1 MCTVYL
7 FPFIPAGTRR
17 KPNDHRCAISWSA
30 SYGGNPRH
38 VHSVHMGW
46 LPREALWN
54 RMITRICNEVIF
66 SFYPSVQE
74 PGYHVLQQLPE
85 RVQHEGNCSGAA
97 DLMSKGHE
105 GLHVGLIEGGGE
117 VAEGRS
123 WIRTSH
129 PSYCRSGTSRGS
141 AEYHC
146 CPAGSMGKHT
156 AISFPKVRLL
166 LSLSRSTMKYP
177 NQASVVPP
185 PSEQGWWQG
194 CGSHGRRSLVVRL
207 EKKLEIRAGHLR

>member
-123 WIRTSH
+123 WIRTSQH
-129 PSYCRSGTSRGS
+129 SYCRSGTRRGS

-156 AISFPKVRLL
+156 AISFQKVRLL
-166 LSLSRSTMKYP
+166 LSLSR
-177 NQASVVPP
+177 
-185 PSEQGWWQG
+185 
-194 CGSHGRRSLVVRL
+194 RSM
-207 EKKLEIRAGHLR
+207 

>member
-1 MCTVYL
+1 MSTVPTLPQVPRSALSNDGIYALIEIETYLQVYVYRVPVPLYSCRNSEEAEWSQMCNL
-7 FPFIPAGTRR
+7 
-17 KPNDHRCAISWSA
+17 
-30 SYGGNPRH
+30 
-38 VHSVHMGW
+38 MGW

-129 PSYCRSGTSRGS
+129 PSYCRSGTRRGS

-166 LSLSRSTMKYP
+166 LSLSRSTM
-177 NQASVVPP
+177 
-185 PSEQGWWQG
+185 
-194 CGSHGRRSLVVRL
+194 
-207 EKKLEIRAGHLR
+207 